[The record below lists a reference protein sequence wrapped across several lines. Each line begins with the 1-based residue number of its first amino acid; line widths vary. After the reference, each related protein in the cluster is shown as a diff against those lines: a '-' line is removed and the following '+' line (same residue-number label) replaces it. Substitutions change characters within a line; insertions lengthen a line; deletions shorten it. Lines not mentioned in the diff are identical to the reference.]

1 MITSC
6 VLCGVGGQGT
16 VLASK
21 LIAFAAMEKG
31 NDVRTSETIGMAQ
44 RGGCVVSHVR
54 TGENISSPTI
64 PKGKADVLIAFE
76 PAEAVRCFSYIK
88 DDGVV
93 IVNKKAVK
101 PVTASL
107 SGSGYD
113 GTECLDFLKNNV
125 RNLVVVDGDEVCKEC
140 GSSKVLNIALL
151 AAAANTGKLDLSVDE
166 LKSAIKNRVP
176 EKFHEINFKAIDIVC
191 RGTK

>member
-6 VLCGVGGQGT
+6 VLCGVGGQGN

-151 AAAANTGKLDLSVDE
+151 AAAANTGKLDLSVNE
-166 LKSAIKNRVP
+166 LKSAIKNRVS